1 MVRETLRVLQ
11 TLKDYF
17 GFDVFRGGQEPV
29 IRALMEGRSSLAV
42 FPTGGGKS
50 LCYQLPALL
59 LDGVTLVISPLIALM
74 KDQVDRLQER
84 GIAAARL
91 DSTLDAQ
98 EVMEINRKL
107 DAGELKLLYVAPER
121 LANERFR
128 QRLERLPIAM
138 AAIDEAHC
146 ISEWG
151 HNFRPDY
158 LKLAMILNDLGVK
171 RILAL
176 TATATPSVAEDICA
190 RFGIEPRD
198 HVQLSFHRDNLD
210 LRTTACDAKTR
221 KALLLERV
229 RGTEGAAVVYVTR
242 QETAEEIGTFLA
254 RNGVSAQAYH
264 AGLPPETRAAAQLAF
279 MEGSVRV
286 IVATIAFGMGIDK
299 ADIRAVFHYNLPKS
313 LENYSQEIGRAG
325 RDGKPAVCEMLA
337 CGEDLV
343 TLENFIHA
351 DTPTKR
357 ALANLLDRVL
367 RLGNTFDVS
376 VYDLSVSCDIR
387 TQVVATVLTYL
398 ETGGHLSATGTFY
411 STYRLK
417 LLQPEARL
425 FSGRPAEEADF
436 LRKLWKLGEEKRTWR
451 YFDPSAAADKLGASR
466 ERVVAALSELER
478 AGDVALEISGVR
490 QGYRLLKEGNPREI
504 AEDFAERFIRREAAD
519 LGRLGMVFDLPA
531 EEGCLTGS
539 LTGYFGEDL
548 PGPCGHCDRCRGKG
562 PEPIHRPEIR
572 QPDDGEWA
580 VMKGLIDERH
590 PALATPR
597 QLARFLSGMTSPAAT
612 RAGLTRHDAFGMLA
626 DIPFREILDQVNA
639 ARG

>member
-1 MVRETLRVLQ
+1 MLRTLEEH
-11 TLKDYF
+11 F
-17 GFDVFRGGQEPV
+17 GFDAFREGQEPV
-29 IRALMEGRSSLAV
+29 IHALMEGRSALAV

-74 KDQVDRLQER
+74 KDQVDRLTAR
-84 GIAAARL
+84 GISAARL
-91 DSTLDAQ
+91 DSTLDAA
-98 EVMEINRKL
+98 EVMEINRRL

-158 LKLAMILNDLGVK
+158 LKLAMILKDLGVK

-176 TATATPSVAEDICA
+176 TATATPSVAEDIRG
-190 RFGIEPRD
+190 RFGISPED
-198 HVQLSFHRDNLD
+198 HIQLSFHRTNLD
-210 LRTTACDAKTR
+210 LKTTVCEVKER
-221 KALLLERV
+221 KALLLERI
-229 RGTEGAAVVYVTR
+229 RRTDGAAVVYVTR

-279 MEGSVRV
+279 MDGGIRV

-299 ADIRAVFHYNLPKS
+299 ADIRAVYHYNLPKS

-367 RLGNTFDVS
+367 RLGTTFDVS

-387 TQVVATVLTYL
+387 TQVVATVMTYL
-398 ETGGHLSATGTFY
+398 ETDGHITATGTFY
-411 STYRLK
+411 STYRVK
-417 LLQPEARL
+417 LLQPQERI
-425 FSGRPAEEADF
+425 FSGRPPEEADF

-451 YFDPSAAADKLGASR
+451 YFDPSAAAVQLEVTR

-490 QGYRLLKEGNPREI
+490 QGYRMLKEGNPREI
-504 AEDFAERFIRREAAD
+504 AERFAEKFSRRETAD
-519 LGRLGMVFDLPA
+519 LDRLGLVSDLPGRS
-531 EEGCLTGS
+531 ECLTGC
-539 LTGYFGEDL
+539 LTGYFGEKL
-548 PGPCGHCDRCRGKG
+548 PAPCGHCDRCRGLK
-562 PEPIHRPEIR
+562 PESIRRPQVRKAE
-572 QPDDGEWA
+572 DGEWA